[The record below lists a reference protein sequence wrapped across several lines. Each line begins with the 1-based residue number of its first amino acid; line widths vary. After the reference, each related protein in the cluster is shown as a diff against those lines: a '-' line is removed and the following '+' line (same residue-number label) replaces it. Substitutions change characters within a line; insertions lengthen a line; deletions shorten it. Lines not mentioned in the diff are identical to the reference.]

1 MMSSNGT
8 GVNTAVTGTT
18 GSGVMTMATA
28 NTMTNAMA
36 RAITTK
42 VIVTEIGA
50 RLPGAFGKYLL
61 AGESHLCEKMGITF
75 ARNP

>member
-18 GSGVMTMATA
+18 GVMTMATA

-42 VIVTEIGA
+42 VIVTEISA

>member
-1 MMSSNGT
+1 
-8 GVNTAVTGTT
+8 
-18 GSGVMTMATA
+18 MTMATA